1 MQFYQIRVKSGFCDI
16 LFNRP
21 PWTKIDLTHHFRL
34 FKHSA
39 AAPRSLF
46 AAIVIK
52 YFYEFLCII
61 SRTKISKLNFGGK
74 VAPGG
79 ISAQKEI
86 QKWDLRVIITRK
98 SHFWIAQLAYKTFR
112 LCMATLQLIF
122 AILPNYGKIKFLQ
135 NLVQPSN
142 IDKI

>member
-1 MQFYQIRVKSGFCDI
+1 M
-16 LFNRP
+16 
-21 PWTKIDLTHHFRL
+21 
-34 FKHSA
+34 
-39 AAPRSLF
+39 
-46 AAIVIK
+46 
-52 YFYEFLCII
+52 
-61 SRTKISKLNFGGK
+61 
-74 VAPGG
+74 APGG
-79 ISAQKEI
+79 ISAQKAI